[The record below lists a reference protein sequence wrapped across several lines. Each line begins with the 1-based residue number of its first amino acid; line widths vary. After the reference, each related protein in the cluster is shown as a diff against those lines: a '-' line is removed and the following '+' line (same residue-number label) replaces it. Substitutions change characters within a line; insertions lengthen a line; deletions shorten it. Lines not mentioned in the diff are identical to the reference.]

1 MHERELQKKVKGQKQ
16 LKELEVERQWEEHER
31 AVAEAYDEKLKEM
44 AALIM
49 KVNIL
54 FLENCSCMFL

>member
-1 MHERELQKKVKGQKQ
+1 MLNWQNKLNFRKAANHPLLLRTI
-16 LKELEVERQWEEHER
+16 
-31 AVAEAYDEKLKEM
+31 YNDEKLKEM